1 MRFSSC
7 SSMEIMIPIQH
18 CFRMA
23 CQPLNEQCSLSLTDT
38 SCLFN
43 HIYVILFYTIIRNIP
58 GTLGLHLLIFLHCH
72 VWDRSTNQVLSSQA
86 LISRKKYGTP
96 ADCNGTQEPWSAD
109 RNYQSQMYTLY
120 IPILPPMDPSTFLG
134 SVLGM
139 IWAFSGGVWIHRAD
153 LHRTVTPSDGRWLLN
168 PMRTLLQH
176 S

>member
-120 IPILPPMDPSTFLG
+120 IPILPPMDPSTFE
-134 SVLGM
+134 V
-139 IWAFSGGVWIHRAD
+139 FGV
-153 LHRTVTPSDGRWLLN
+153 
-168 PMRTLLQH
+168 
-176 S
+176 